1 MTENYKEQNNKE
13 ENIIS
18 QMTFRH
24 ICLNGILS
32 IIQIEETG
40 KYEHLVFKETYP
52 RTYFSIKHRDSHCEK
67 HLREIRY
74 RVI

>member
-40 KYEHLVFKETYP
+40 KYEHLVFK
-52 RTYFSIKHRDSHCEK
+52 
-67 HLREIRY
+67 
-74 RVI
+74 